1 MKLKYNIIHMI
12 INIIIMNI
20 FYILIY
26 LIYTINFIIRLLIYT
41 LKVIIKTI
49 NIILISKLEQLFSI
63 ISRILLIT
71 FTCGCIII
79 AIYNYKINVLE
90 GHYIQFGYSDKDGL
104 KLTLYQED
112 NNTAFITMYINNIMR
127 QIEIQVA
134 DIQCNIGYKSIFDLI
149 NLRNLSI
156 TCRHPLIH
164 AHCTMNNLRNSQI
177 TLSNI
182 YAANGQIQMNCSI
195 QDNIIY
201 LISVYPNIRFEP
213 IGLMIP
219 THDRL
224 ELTYNIQTSELKLRA
239 NNIFVSFCDKVLDIK
254 VYAEDVRGSASINL
268 GSNNI
273 ETNISLVTLEL
284 SKKNINEIIYI
295 VNQIKSTLDML
306 NITNNGPARKI
317 ITNLNINNL
326 KWQDNMIYNIYARA
340 CSCGKNVL
348 SLTISAKTQ
357 DDDIALAFLNNNNEI
372 EIYSTNIEHL
382 LKFATKSTVCIG
394 GMLQG
399 VVDLQK
405 MESRMILLNSDM
417 QILAA
422 KVLLTMLTTFRTL
435 DSNTFMPISKIN
447 GFYNQD
453 SGDLTFNFNAS
464 NNVNIF
470 KIYGLL
476 NFIKSHIDVDV
487 SFATKAMLIKLFA
500 KLAGQKDDDSDGIQ
514 NLHLRIYG
522 DINNPSITKPV
533 ISTILYALLSFV
545 LF

>member
-1 MKLKYNIIHMI
+1 
-12 INIIIMNI
+12 
-20 FYILIY
+20 
-26 LIYTINFIIRLLIYT
+26 
-41 LKVIIKTI
+41 
-49 NIILISKLEQLFSI
+49 
-63 ISRILLIT
+63 
-71 FTCGCIII
+71 
-79 AIYNYKINVLE
+79 
-90 GHYIQFGYSDKDGL
+90 
-104 KLTLYQED
+104 
-112 NNTAFITMYINNIMR
+112 
-127 QIEIQVA
+127 
-134 DIQCNIGYKSIFDLI
+134 
-149 NLRNLSI
+149 
-156 TCRHPLIH
+156 
-164 AHCTMNNLRNSQI
+164 MNNLRNAQI

-182 YAANGQIQMNCSI
+182 YATDGQIQMNCSM

-201 LISVYPNIRFEP
+201 LTSIYPNIRFEP

-224 ELTYNIQTSELKLRA
+224 ELTYDTQTSELKIRA
-239 NNIFVSFCDKVLDIK
+239 SNIFVSFCDKVLDVK
-254 VYAEDVRGSASINL
+254 VYAKDIRGSASINF

-273 ETNISLVTLEL
+273 EANISLVTLEL
-284 SKKNINEIIYI
+284 SKQNINAMTYII
-295 VNQIKSTLDML
+295 NQIKSTLDML

-326 KWQDNMIYNIYARA
+326 KWQDNMIYSIYART
-340 CSCGKNVL
+340 CSCDSNVL

-357 DDDIALAFLNNNNEI
+357 DDDIALAFLNNQNEI

-382 LKFATKSTVCIG
+382 LKFATKNTICIG

-405 MESRMILLNSDM
+405 MESRMILLNSNM
-417 QILAA
+417 KILAA

-447 GFYNQD
+447 GCYNQD

-464 NNVNIF
+464 NDVNIF

-500 KLAGQKDDDSDGIQ
+500 KLAAQKDDELDGIQ